1 MTEEAHTTLRDYLP
15 SDDAAARAI
24 YEASFPPSL
33 RAPWSDLVDHRP
45 NERFVVLI
53 DADAASDGDSAGHGD
68 AAAVGIALIRR
79 LGDTGMAFVRYLAVD
94 PTRRDRGLGRQL
106 VAHLREALR
115 ADGIGVLL
123 LDVEKPVGA
132 HAEEDRRRIAFYE
145 RCGLALLDVPDY
157 SPPEHGETG
166 EIVPLLL
173 MGEVLDDGAPLT
185 GPRLDGAVR
194 AVLLHRYGVQG

>member
-1 MTEEAHTTLRDYLP
+1 MTDWADTTLRDYLP
-15 SDDAAARAI
+15 ADDAAARAI

-33 RAPWSDLVDHRP
+33 RAPWSDLVSHRP
-45 NERFVVLI
+45 DERFVVLI
-53 DADAASDGDSAGHGD
+53 DKTALADGDGD
-68 AAAVGIALIRR
+68 GATVGIALIRR

-94 PTRRDRGLGRQL
+94 PTRRDSGFGTQL
-106 VAHLREALR
+106 VRHLREALR

-145 RCGLALLDVPDY
+145 RCGLSLLDVPDY
-157 SPPEHGETG
+157 APPEHGETG

-173 MGEVLDDGAPLT
+173 MGEVLDHGAPLA
-185 GPRLDGAVR
+185 GARLDDAVR
-194 AVLLHRYGVQG
+194 AVLLHRYGVQE

>member
-1 MTEEAHTTLRDYLP
+1 MTDKAHTTLRDYLP
-15 SDDAAARAI
+15 ADDAAARAI

-45 NERFVVLI
+45 DERFVVLI
-53 DADAASDGDSAGHGD
+53 DGDSD
-68 AAAVGIALIRR
+68 EAAVGIALIRR

-94 PTRRDRGLGRQL
+94 PTLRDRGLGTQL

-115 ADGIGVLL
+115 GDGIGVLL
-123 LDVEKPVGA
+123 LDVEKPAGL

-173 MGEVLDDGAPLT
+173 MGEVLDGGPPLT
-185 GPRLDGAVR
+185 GERLDEAVR
-194 AVLLHRYGVQG
+194 AVLLHRYGVQS

>member
-1 MTEEAHTTLRDYLP
+1 MTDEAHTTLRDYLP
-15 SDDAAARAI
+15 ADDTTARAI

-45 NERFVVLI
+45 DERFVVLV
-53 DADAASDGDSAGHGD
+53 DGNAHAATDGDGAT
-68 AAAVGIALIRR
+68 VGIALIRR

-94 PTRRDRGLGRQL
+94 ATRRDRGLGTQL
-106 VAHLREALR
+106 VSHLRDALR

-123 LDVEKPVGA
+123 LDVEKPVGT
-132 HAEEDRRRIAFYE
+132 HADEDRRRVAFYE
-145 RCGLALLDVPDY
+145 RCGLSLLDVPDY

-173 MGEVLDDGAPLT
+173 MGEVLDDGAPLS
-185 GPRLDGAVR
+185 GERLDDAVR
-194 AVLLHRYGVQG
+194 AVLLHRYGVQT

>member
-1 MTEEAHTTLRDYLP
+1 MTHKAHTTLRDYLP
-15 SDDAAARAI
+15 ADDAAARAI
-24 YEASFPPSL
+24 YEASFPSSL

-45 NERFVVLI
+45 DERFVVLI
-53 DADAASDGDSAGHGD
+53 DGDSD

-94 PTRRDRGLGRQL
+94 PTLRDRGLGTQL
-106 VAHLREALR
+106 LAHLREALR
-115 ADGIGVLL
+115 GDGIGVLL
-123 LDVEKPVGA
+123 LDVEKPAGV

-173 MGEVLDDGAPLT
+173 MGEVLDGGPPLT
-185 GPRLDGAVR
+185 GERLDEAVR
-194 AVLLHRYGVQG
+194 AVLLHRYGVQ